1 MRVGII
7 VNPDAG
13 LGGRLGFKGSD
24 GRAAEARE
32 AGAQDRAGPR
42 MTQCMIKFDELLKS
56 SLNRSN
62 IKPVS
67 YTHLRA
73 HETSQDLVCRLL
85 LEKKKCTN

>member
-1 MRVGII
+1 MRVGIV

-32 AGAQDRAGPR
+32 AGAQDRAGP
-42 MTQCMIKFDELLKS
+42 
-56 SLNRSN
+56 
-62 IKPVS
+62 VS

-73 HETSQDLVCRLL
+73 HET
-85 LEKKKCTN
+85 